1 MIEKNISNF
10 SHLPVKINF
19 IQNTKE
25 EIFGNEDLLSTAL
38 SNLLTNAL
46 KYSGSDKIDVIL
58 DKKDGAIELTV
69 KDYGIGIAQ
78 NHLEHIFERFYRV
91 DKARSRQNGG
101 SGLGLAIVKNI
112 AELHGG
118 NVKAE
123 SIPNK
128 ETIFTIL
135 FQ

>member
-1 MIEKNISNF
+1 M
-10 SHLPVKINF
+10 
-19 IQNTKE
+19 
-25 EIFGNEDLLSTAL
+25 
-38 SNLLTNAL
+38 
-46 KYSGSDKIDVIL
+46 
-58 DKKDGAIELTV
+58 TV